1 MIIWWSTVYKCDAN
15 IFLKNLTQDVSFRKW
30 NEVPYF
36 KQGGEEKVFWFE
48 QDGSTPLPKLPF
60 RVPPLPHHPLP
71 QGIYF
76 NITRPNILYA
86 VIKFW
91 LWQNDNSK
99 WLTKACNNLI
109 HGSLTSGTHTSWNL
123 NWLVAVTYIIKSRP
137 ISVKTKSSFPLVTYY
152 YCFSTRAVAL
162 PGWWYSHSPNNN
174 PTLPPPPARPSKD
187 IQQQQHLLFL
197 LL

>member
-1 MIIWWSTVYKCDAN
+1 MENPGLGGGRCKSKSLPWWGYGYFLEPHICTVYKCDTN
-15 IFLKNLTQDVSFRKW
+15 IFLKNVTHDVSFRTW

-36 KQGGEEKVFWFE
+36 KQGGEEKVFWFK

-91 LWQNDNSK
+91 LWQNYQIIQNDLPKLAIGTWISDFWNPHIMKFELIGSSNLYNK
-99 WLTKACNNLI
+99 IKAHKCQDKEQF
-109 HGSLTSGTHTSWNL
+109 SFS
-123 NWLVAVTYIIKSRP
+123 YI
-137 ISVKTKSSFPLVTYY
+137 
-152 YCFSTRAVAL
+152 
-162 PGWWYSHSPNNN
+162 
-174 PTLPPPPARPSKD
+174 
-187 IQQQQHLLFL
+187 HLLL